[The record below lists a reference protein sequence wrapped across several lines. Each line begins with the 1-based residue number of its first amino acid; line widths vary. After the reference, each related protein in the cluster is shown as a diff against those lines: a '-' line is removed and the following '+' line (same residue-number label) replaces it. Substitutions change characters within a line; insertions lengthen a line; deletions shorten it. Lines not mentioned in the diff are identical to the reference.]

1 MIYNNGDYDLV
12 LDDILISVLNI
23 GLLVLPA
30 FIIYNV
36 NKILYNREKDHV
48 EDELDDVIEE
58 EGEEIPEMDKMSEG
72 DTSDDEDDDEE
83 TNDDVSD
90 CGLVIEN
97 EKEKMSETEMNDK
110 IRNILD
116 DLSNNHQETDTGD
129 DPV

>member
-116 DLSNNHQETDTGD
+116 DLSNNH
-129 DPV
+129 

>member
-58 EGEEIPEMDKMSEG
+58 EEDEEIPEMDKMSEG
-72 DTSDDEDDDEE
+72 DTSDDEE
-83 TNDDVSD
+83 TSDDDVSD

-116 DLSNNHQETDTGD
+116 DLSNNH
-129 DPV
+129 

>member
-58 EGEEIPEMDKMSEG
+58 EEDEEIPEMDKISEG
-72 DTSDDEDDDEE
+72 DMSDDEE
-83 TNDDVSD
+83 TSDDDVSD

-116 DLSNNHQETDTGD
+116 DLSNNH
-129 DPV
+129 

>member
-58 EGEEIPEMDKMSEG
+58 EDEEIPEMDKMSEG

-116 DLSNNHQETDTGD
+116 DLSNNH
-129 DPV
+129 